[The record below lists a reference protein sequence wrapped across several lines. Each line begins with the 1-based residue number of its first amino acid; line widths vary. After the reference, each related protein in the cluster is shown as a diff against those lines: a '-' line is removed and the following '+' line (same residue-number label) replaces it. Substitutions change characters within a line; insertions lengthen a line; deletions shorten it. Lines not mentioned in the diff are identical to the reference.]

1 MKKTLLFSLFIG
13 SFGTMLQANDSKF
26 IKNETIAVMSYST
39 ETFRVYGNCGMCK
52 KTIESSLKDI
62 DGIKKASW
70 NVVSK
75 QMTVTFNPER
85 ISLIQIKEKI
95 ATVGYD
101 TEDVKAETSTY
112 DKLPGC
118 CQYDRAK

>member
-39 ETFRVYGNCGMCK
+39 ETFHVYGNCGMCK
-52 KTIESSLKDI
+52 KTIETSLKDI

-70 NVVSK
+70 NIDSK
-75 QMTVTFNPER
+75 QMTVTFNPEK
-85 ISLIQIKEKI
+85 ISLKQIKEKI

-112 DKLPGC
+112 NKLHGC